1 MALPDKGTWMTD
13 ANEWRGRTGQSWAEQ
28 WRRTDRSFT
37 PLTEHLLA
45 RTRGFV
51 FDAVLDVGCGAG
63 EISLAMARGRP
74 HVAVTGLDIAPQ
86 LIEVARERGE
96 HLPNASFEAGDAAV
110 WQPTEEFEPDLLVSR
125 HGVMFFDDPIAAFTH
140 LAAIAAPNASL
151 LFSCFRDRTENP
163 FFTEA
168 ARLLPN
174 SEAPPLPGAPGPF
187 AFADREHVTGVLE
200 SAGWSQVAFEPFD
213 FAMIAGGG
221 EDPITDAV
229 EYFSV
234 IGPAAR
240 AASELDPGQ
249 HARFLDRLR
258 ELARRNLYEGFVSL
272 RAAVWI
278 VTARKA

>member
-1 MALPDKGTWMTD
+1 MTN
-13 ANEWRGRTGQSWAEQ
+13 ANEWLGRTGQSWAEQ

-45 RTRGFV
+45 RTREFV
-51 FDAVLDVGCGAG
+51 FDTVLDIGCGAG
-63 EISLAMARGRP
+63 ELSLALARGRP

-86 LIEVARERGE
+86 LIEVARERGA
-96 HLPNASFEAGDAAV
+96 HLPNASFETGDAAA
-110 WQPTEEFEPDLLVSR
+110 WQPADGFIPDLLVSR
-125 HGVMFFDDPIAAFTH
+125 HGVMFFDDPFAAFAH
-140 LAAIAAPNASL
+140 LAGFAAPGAGL
-151 LFSCFRDRTENP
+151 LFSCFRDRSENP

-174 SEAPPLPGAPGPF
+174 PEAPPPPGAPGPF
-187 AFADREHVTGVLE
+187 AFADRAHVQTVLE

-221 EDPITDAV
+221 EDPAGDAV
-229 EYFSV
+229 EYFST

-240 AASELDPGQ
+240 AASELNPGQ
-249 HARFLDRLR
+249 RARFLERLR
-258 ELARRNLYEGFVSL
+258 ELARRNVYEGLVSL
-272 RAAVWI
+272 RAAVWL

>member
-1 MALPDKGTWMTD
+1 MTD
-13 ANEWRGRTGQSWAEQ
+13 ANEWLGRTGQSWAEQ
-28 WRRTDRSFT
+28 WRRTDRSFG

-45 RTRGFV
+45 RTRGFA
-51 FDAVLDVGCGAG
+51 FDSVLDVGCGAG
-63 EISLAMARGRP
+63 ELSLAVARGRP

-86 LIEVARERGE
+86 LIEVARERGAL
-96 HLPNASFEAGDAAV
+96 LPNASFEAGDAAV
-110 WQPTEEFEPDLLVSR
+110 WQPADGFVPDLLVSR
-125 HGVMFFDDPIAAFTH
+125 HGVMFFDDSVAAFAH
-140 LAAIAAPNASL
+140 LGAIAAPGAGL

-168 ARLLPN
+168 ARLLPTP
-174 SEAPPLPGAPGPF
+174 EAPPPPGAPGPF
-187 AFADREHVTGVLE
+187 AFADRKHVTGILE
-200 SAGWSQVAFEPFD
+200 RAGWTEVAFEPFD

-221 EDPITDAV
+221 EDPVADAV

-240 AASELDPGQ
+240 AASELAPDQ
-249 HARFLDRLR
+249 RARFLVRLR
-258 ELARRNLYEGFVSL
+258 ELAERNLYEGLVSL